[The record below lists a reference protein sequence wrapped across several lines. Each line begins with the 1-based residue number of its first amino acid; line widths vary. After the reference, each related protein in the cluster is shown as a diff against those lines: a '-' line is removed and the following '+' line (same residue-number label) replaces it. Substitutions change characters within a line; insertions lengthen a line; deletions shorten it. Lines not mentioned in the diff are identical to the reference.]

1 MSLYWIIYF
10 LALLVSFTL
19 TPVCRALALRRN
31 LVDQP
36 NARKIHQEPVPYL
49 GGLSIFIAFIIAS
62 IGGLLHL
69 PTPELT
75 DKIPILGLFISTGI
89 IFLLGIVDDAR
100 GLNAPVKFSVQIIAS
115 IILWYCGGRIEL
127 LTNPLGTEIKLGIFS
142 LPFTIFWL
150 VGITN
155 AINLIDG
162 MDGLAGGVT
171 FIASFTLLLISLV
184 QKEPVISILMAA
196 VAGST
201 LGFLRYNFP
210 PASIF
215 MGNAGAL
222 TLGFILSSTAVITR
236 YKATVAVT
244 LLIPIL
250 ALGIPILDT
259 LLAILRRAWRGKPL
273 FQADREHLHHRL
285 MRVGLSQRQV
295 VLFVY
300 AICICLSITALS
312 FVMLPKQYNFLI
324 LLGLGI
330 VLLIGM
336 LILRSLERQL
346 ENKLK

>member
-10 LALLVSFTL
+10 LALLISFSL
-19 TPVCRALALRRN
+19 TPVSRVLALHWN

-36 NARKIHQEPVPYL
+36 NERKIHQKPVPYL
-49 GGLSIFIAFIIAS
+49 GGLSIFIAFVVAS
-62 IGGLLHL
+62 ISGLIHL
-69 PTPELT
+69 PTAELT
-75 DKIPILGLFISTGI
+75 DKISMFGLFISTTI

-100 GLNAPVKFSVQIIAS
+100 GLNAPVKFIVQIIAS
-115 IILWYCGGRIEL
+115 FILWYCGGRIEL

-142 LPFTIFWL
+142 LPFTLFWL

-171 FIASFTLLLISLV
+171 FIASFTLLLVSLF

-222 TLGFILSSTAVITR
+222 TLGFILSAATVITR
-236 YKATVAVT
+236 YKATIAVT

-273 FQADREHLHHRL
+273 FQADKGHLHHRL
-285 MRVGLSQRQV
+285 LRMGLSQRQV

-312 FVMLPKQYNFLI
+312 FVLLPKQYNLLI

-330 VLLIGM
+330 VLLIGI